1 MNRSIQRLAKPT
13 LVAFIA
19 LAGCAGGGNDGGPTS
34 LAVRLAYVPTEG
46 ISPPS
51 MAIPPRAPVYIAPVE
66 DARDQREIIG
76 ENREDADERAPIP
89 ILAEGNPAEFIRE
102 AAVRELGTLGFSI
115 ASDPGAAERTVTLRL
130 TRFFTAEGGLYVG
143 DVWAHAQVFS
153 GDDVLWQGLVS
164 GRAKRFGRSLKAENY
179 REVFSDATQDMIEQL
194 AAAPGFQ
201 TALVEAR

>member
-1 MNRSIQRLAKPT
+1 MDRSFTRFATPT
-13 LVAFIA
+13 LAALIA
-19 LAGCAGGGNDGGPTS
+19 LAGCAGGGHDGGPAS
-34 LAVRLAYVPTEG
+34 LAVPLVYVPTEG

-51 MAIPPRAPVYIAPVE
+51 MAIPPRAAIFIAAVE

-89 ILAEGNPAEFIRE
+89 ILAEGSPAEFIRE
-102 AAVRELGTLGFSI
+102 AVVRELGTLGFSI
-115 ASDPGAAERTVTLRL
+115 ANDPGAAERTVTLRL
-130 TRFFTAEGGLYVG
+130 TRFFTAEGGLYIG

-153 GDDVLWQGLVS
+153 GGEVLWQGLVS

-201 TALVEAR
+201 TALADAR